1 MLFVARRL
9 RDLDFGKLMAVYI
22 EGNREK
28 ANAFLDPSEGLFQAE
43 QDFYR
48 YLQQVFFA
56 AEGAFYAVWLENG
69 TYCSALRLEPYRD
82 GLLLEALE
90 TTPELRRRGY
100 CAKLLRAVQQMP
112 ECNVIYSHVSKS
124 NIPSLC
130 VHQLCGF
137 EKMLD
142 YASYLDGSVGWNA
155 VTLRW
160 KKG

>member
-9 RDLDFGKLMAVYI
+9 RDLHFGKLMEVYI
-22 EGNREK
+22 EGNRKK
-28 ANAFLDPSEGLFQAE
+28 ADAFSDPAEGLLQAE
-43 QDFYR
+43 QDFYQ

-56 AEGAFYAVWLENG
+56 AEGAFYAVWVENG
-69 TYCSALRLEPYRD
+69 TYCSALRLEPYQD

-90 TTPELRRRGY
+90 TAPELRRRGY
-100 CAKLLRAVQQMP
+100 STKLIQAVQQLP
-112 ECNVIYSHVSKS
+112 ECDVIYSHVSKS
-124 NIPSLC
+124 NIPSLG

-142 YASYLDGSVGWNA
+142 YAAYLDGSANRNA

-160 KKG
+160 MKG